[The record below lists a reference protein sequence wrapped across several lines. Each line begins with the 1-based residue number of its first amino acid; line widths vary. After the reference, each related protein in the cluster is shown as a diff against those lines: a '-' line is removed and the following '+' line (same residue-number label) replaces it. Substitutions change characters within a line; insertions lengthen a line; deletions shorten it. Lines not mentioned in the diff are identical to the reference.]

1 MLAPS
6 PCGRETVRPRVW
18 GSQPPAAT
26 CPSRALAT
34 WPCVPARPGSVGA
47 ILPPP
52 PRARGPSGCGR
63 RLFPR
68 WVCLPLPQ
76 VGAWETKFYKFC
88 CLPHKLTYVIIHHR
102 VNYNVSDPN

>member
-1 MLAPS
+1 MWQGDGAAEGLGLPTSGSNLPVPGPGYVAL
-6 PCGRETVRPRVW
+6 CPRSAGLR
-18 GSQPPAAT
+18 GSHP
-26 CPSRALAT
+26 
-34 WPCVPARPGSVGA
+34 
-47 ILPPP
+47 PPP